1 MIELKTAQRTRELS
15 GDGSESGAADNPE
28 SWWASDTHLS
38 SMVANNVRFLP
49 NNVFS
54 VMDARVDAAKA
65 RGIDVIDLSKAN
77 PDLPTPEFIVEAGQ
91 QALERIENHRYSQFD
106 GKPALLQAAQE
117 WYRREQ
123 GVELDWNSQLLAT
136 CGAGVALTALT
147 QTVLEPGDVLA
158 VVDPYYP
165 PYAALAQAAGAELLA
180 IPCTREQGFLPDF
193 ETVSDEQW
201 SRTKLLLLNYPNN
214 PTGAVASEQLFRQAI
229 DLAHRHGFL
238 LANDFAYASLGE
250 TPSGSTARGP
260 AGLLSYAG
268 SQDVAV
274 EAVSLSKMYGMAGW
288 RLGFIAGPSWLM
300 RYIREYHHQ
309 MCSSPTGAVQDA
321 GAAALLSDQSSVEGL
336 SARYAKRRGILS
348 KGLEGAGIEVFHA
361 DGALFVWA
369 KAPHGMRGADFAEL
383 LLDDARVAV
392 MPGDCF
398 GAAGEDF
405 VRFSLLDDELRL
417 EECVRR
423 IRALEL

>member
-1 MIELKTAQRTRELS
+1 MSEPKAVQRSHALS
-15 GDGSESGAADNPE
+15 SDESGRGAAFELE
-28 SWWASDTHLS
+28 SGWAQDSNAS
-38 SMVANNVRFLP
+38 VMVARNVRSLP

-54 VMDARVDAAKA
+54 VMDARVDDAKE

-91 QALERIENHRYSQFD
+91 QALEMIENQRYSQFD

-147 QTVLEPGDVLA
+147 QTVLNPGDVLA

-180 IPCTREQGFLPDF
+180 IPCSQEQGFLPDF
-193 ETVSDEQW
+193 DTVSDEQW
-201 SRTKLLLLNYPNN
+201 SRTKLLMLNYPNN
-214 PTGAVASEQLFRQAI
+214 PTGAVASAQLFRQAI
-229 DLAHRHGFL
+229 DLAHRHRFMV
-238 LANDFAYASLGE
+238 ANDFAYASLGE
-250 TPSGSTARGP
+250 LPVRSAARGP

-300 RYIREYHHQ
+300 QYIREYHHQ

-321 GAAALLSDQSSVEGL
+321 GTAALLSDQSSVERL
-336 SARYAKRRGILS
+336 STRYAKRRSILS
-348 KGLEGAGIEVFHA
+348 EGLEDVGIDVFHA
-361 DGALFVWA
+361 SGALFVWA
-369 KAPHGMRGADFAEL
+369 KAPHGMRGADFADL
-383 LLDDARVAV
+383 LLDGAHVAV

-398 GAAGEDF
+398 GAAGRDF
-405 VRFSLLDDELRL
+405 VRFSLLDGELRL
-417 EECVRR
+417 KECVRR
-423 IRALEL
+423 IRALDL